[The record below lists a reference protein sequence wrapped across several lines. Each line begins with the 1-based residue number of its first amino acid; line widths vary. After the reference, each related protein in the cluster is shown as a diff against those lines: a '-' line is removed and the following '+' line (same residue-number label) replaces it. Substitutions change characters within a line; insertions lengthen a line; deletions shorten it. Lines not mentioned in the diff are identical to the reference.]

1 MDKAEAEAS
10 ERYHLSEKQP
20 DEKSESDSDS
30 SGGFGEF
37 KEGSFQSTPV
47 LPDTESSI
55 PIETVPTPVLGP
67 SIPIETGVY
76 SDLGWFYDM
85 LTSIFNLNFY
95 NSDKLEDLLENLLN
109 NLI

>member
-55 PIETVPTPVLGP
+55 PIET
-67 SIPIETGVY
+67 GVY